1 MKRSVA
7 LISVGITAFSIVLL
21 ASVVYGLRAAASPR
35 LDPLA
40 AASGASAAQ
49 VSTEPEGAAVVRSSQ
64 ISPQAAVTLASE
76 FLNRTDP
83 FSVQLAD
90 YNGVQAYMVTFSS
103 GDLVYISL
111 SGQVLGSVPAPV
123 LMASSNPNPKEQET
137 RGGGRDDHPGEDSVQ
152 APEHEAEVGN

>member
-1 MKRSVA
+1 
-7 LISVGITAFSIVLL
+7 
-21 ASVVYGLRAAASPR
+21 
-35 LDPLA
+35 
-40 AASGASAAQ
+40 
-49 VSTEPEGAAVVRSSQ
+49 
-64 ISPQAAVTLASE
+64 
-76 FLNRTDP
+76 
-83 FSVQLAD
+83 
-90 YNGVQAYMVTFSS
+90 MVTFSS